1 METGAAGL
9 IAQIDY
15 LADDREC
22 LKAETVSHTFCSST
36 SLLPNIDPYVQ
47 ELKNVACKLLQEQP
61 NFSFLPASQPKCA
74 MCALNR
80 RGSFIVPGSL
90 STLLKLL
97 FLYCAPSQ

>member
-47 ELKNVACKLLQEQP
+47 ELKNVACKLLQEQLRCISEMSCFQ
-61 NFSFLPASQPKCA
+61 NSK
-74 MCALNR
+74 
-80 RGSFIVPGSL
+80 
-90 STLLKLL
+90 K
-97 FLYCAPSQ
+97 